1 VEAVLEG
8 TQSAVESTLS
18 VANGKILYR
27 VWKAANDGFFQLQA
41 RAQKPQDG
49 EVRLYL
55 FCQGVADPVVVTE
68 MGRAGNS
75 DNLRRL
81 LWTVPV
87 RAGDRVEL
95 AIGPASGIARFELT
109 SVKAQFIY
117 FGVPE

>member
-1 VEAVLEG
+1 
-8 TQSAVESTLS
+8 
-18 VANGKILYR
+18 
-27 VWKAANDGFFQLQA
+27 
-41 RAQKPQDG
+41 
-49 EVRLYL
+49 
-55 FCQGVADPVVVTE
+55 